1 MEYSM
6 KKVFLLLLLFCLLAR
21 NGFTQHLDGGS
32 DLKTLVN
39 TEREFSK
46 TSEAK
51 GMRDAFLAFLADD
64 GILFRPN
71 PVSGKKWWLER
82 PPAAGLLTWEPIF
95 ADVSRAGDL
104 GYTTGPWQF
113 REKGRD
119 DTEVAHGNFVTVWK
133 KQADR
138 TWKFVIDL
146 GISNPPPSARVVY
159 LETPSKN
166 QKALWKPKNNL
177 NVESERSSL
186 IDVDREFSKASMK
199 EGAVIAFLQYA
210 ADSVRLFRNGK
221 APFIGKGVAASMF
234 SEKQGALTWN
244 PVKSDVARSG
254 DLGYTYGAG
263 EIKEEG
269 AGETERF
276 NYVRIW
282 KKFSVGG
289 WKVVLDVVNL
299 IPPSNKP
306 ASQD

>member
-1 MEYSM
+1 MR
-6 KKVFLLLLLFCLLAR
+6 KVFLPLLLFCLLSQGNLAR
-21 NGFTQHLDGGS
+21 QVEGGAE
-32 DLKTLVN
+32 LKALVN

-82 PPAAGLLTWEPIF
+82 PAVAGLLTWEPIF

-113 REKGRD
+113 REKGPG

-133 KQADR
+133 KQADGK
-138 TWKFVIDL
+138 WKFVIDL
-146 GISNPPPSARVVY
+146 GISNPPPTARVVF

-166 QKALWKPKNNL
+166 QKASWKPKNNPD
-177 NVESERSSL
+177 VESEKATL
-186 IDVDREFSKASMK
+186 IDVDREFSKASVS
-199 EGAVIAFLQYA
+199 EGAAVAFLHYA

-221 APFIGKGVAASMF
+221 APFVGKGAAAPMF
-234 SEKQGALTWN
+234 SEKQGTIAWN
-244 PVKSDVARSG
+244 PVKSDVSRSG
-254 DLGYTYGAG
+254 ELGYTYGAG
-263 EIKEEG
+263 EIKE
-269 AGETERF
+269 AGEAQRF

-282 KKFSVGG
+282 KRLSGG
-289 WKVVLDVVNL
+289 EWKVVLDVINL
-299 IPPSNKP
+299 VPPAAKP
-306 ASQD
+306 AS

>member
-1 MEYSM
+1 M
-6 KKVFLLLLLFCLLAR
+6 KRFFLPLLLFCLLSR
-21 NGFTQHLDGGS
+21 GGLAQQPEGGP

-39 TEREFSK
+39 TERAFSK

-51 GMRDAFLAFLADD
+51 GMRDAFLAYLADD

-82 PPAAGLLTWEPIF
+82 PPAEGLLTWEPIF

-104 GYTTGPWQF
+104 GYTTGPWEF
-113 REKGRD
+113 REKGPD

-133 KQADR
+133 KQADG

-146 GISNPPPSARVVY
+146 GISNPPPVARVVY

-166 QKALWKPKNNL
+166 QKAFGKPKNKFNI
-177 NVESERSSL
+177 ESERAAL
-186 IDVDREFSKASMK
+186 IDRDREFSKASVN
-199 EGAVIAFLQYA
+199 EGAVIAFLHYA
-210 ADSVRLFRNGK
+210 ADSVRLFRSGK
-221 APFIGKGVAASMF
+221 SPLVGKGAAAPVF
-234 SEKQGALTWN
+234 GEKQGTIAWN

-263 EIKEEG
+263 EIKE
-269 AGETERF
+269 AGETQRF

-282 KKFSVGG
+282 KRLSDGG
-289 WKVVLDVVNL
+289 WKVVLDVINS
-299 IPPSNKP
+299 IPPANKP